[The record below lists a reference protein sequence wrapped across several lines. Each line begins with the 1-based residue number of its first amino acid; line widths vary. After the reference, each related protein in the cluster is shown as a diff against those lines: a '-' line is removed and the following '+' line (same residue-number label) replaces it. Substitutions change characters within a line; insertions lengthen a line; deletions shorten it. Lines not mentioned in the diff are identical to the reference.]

1 MAESWLKQGD
11 VLSWTNVE
19 NGNRVSIIVKK
30 AEVKAFYTVVTDSE
44 GMDFLIGSKDG
55 SVKVERSGE
64 VIYDASQ
71 DAERIHS
78 ES

>member
-1 MAESWLKQGD
+1 MESWLKQGD

-19 NGNRVSIIVKK
+19 NGSRVSIIVEST
-30 AEVKAFYTVVTDSE
+30 EVKAFYTVVTDSE
-44 GMDFLIGSKDG
+44 GMDFLIGNKDG

-64 VIYDASQ
+64 VIYDATQ

>member
-1 MAESWLKQGD
+1 MESWLKQGD

-19 NGNRVSIIVKK
+19 NGSRVSIIVES

-44 GMDFLIGSKDG
+44 GMDFLIGNKDG

-64 VIYDASQ
+64 VIYDATQ